1 MRMALLIHVPSRQ
14 QVVGPST
21 VPCVVVSVRMW
32 VCVGC
37 GGGYP
42 PTRCVCVCVC
52 FVKVRGHE
60 NLTMIAP
67 YEKKLSFLGLGT
79 SVGTGGSI
87 LTADII
93 VVRTYDELTVG
104 ALVHYPSP

>member
-1 MRMALLIHVPSRQ
+1 MLGVGVGIHPL
-14 QVVGPST
+14 G
-21 VPCVVVSVRMW
+21 
-32 VCVGC
+32 
-37 GGGYP
+37 
-42 PTRCVCVCVC
+42 VCVCV
-52 FVKVRGHE
+52 VKVRGHE

-79 SVGTGGSI
+79 SIGTGGSI

-104 ALVHYPSP
+104 ALYITRRREGFCLLSVALGWRRHGGPGGVLKVAWHPHIGG